1 VDVVF
6 ALIAFF
12 ALVAAWFVLPAA
24 PRTTL
29 RVTAKQQPTAP
40 AESLAPAA

>member
-24 PRTTL
+24 PRMHHA
-29 RVTAKQQPTAP
+29 RKTARQTAP
-40 AESLAPAA
+40 AETLAPAA

>member
-12 ALVAAWFVLPAA
+12 ALVASWFVLPAA
-24 PRTTL
+24 PRTLTL
-29 RVTAKQQPTAP
+29 ETAQQPQQ
-40 AESLAPAA
+40 AEALAPAA